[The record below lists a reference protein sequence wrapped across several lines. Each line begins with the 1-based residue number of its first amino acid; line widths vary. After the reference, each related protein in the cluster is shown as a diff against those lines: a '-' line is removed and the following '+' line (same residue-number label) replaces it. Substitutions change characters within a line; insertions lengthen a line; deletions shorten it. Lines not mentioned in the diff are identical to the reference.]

1 MKPNIN
7 LKSSQGCNVE
17 PGKPLNQNLKNGLEK
32 VSYTRSNGS
41 KKNHCRTLEVN
52 LKTCAKMTKWRVYK
66 LDDKVTVYELMIP
79 IETALVHVDKEHFSQ
94 V

>member
-1 MKPNIN
+1 M
-7 LKSSQGCNVE
+7 E
-17 PGKPLNQNLKNGLEK
+17 PDKPLNQNLQNGSEK
-32 VSYTRSNGS
+32 VSYTSSNGS
-41 KKNHCRTLEVN
+41 TKNHCRTLEVN

-79 IETALVHVDKEHFSQ
+79 VETVLVHVDKEQFSR